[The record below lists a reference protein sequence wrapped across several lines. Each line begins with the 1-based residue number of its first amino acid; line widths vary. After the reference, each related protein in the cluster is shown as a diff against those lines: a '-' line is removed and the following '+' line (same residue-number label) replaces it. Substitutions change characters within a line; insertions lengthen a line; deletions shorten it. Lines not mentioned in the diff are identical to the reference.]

1 MFLGISSESES
12 LVPAWLKNLGIS
24 SRWLKEASRNLIPFW
39 FFIGIWK
46 KGSKKLSPWNI
57 FLSNLGHVAE
67 KVVTDVEVGGEA
79 ELVEGFRV
87 DVLHTWDGGLVD
99 DIDVTFIPGMVNWW
113 MVNGG

>member
-1 MFLGISSESES
+1 MVEGGVKKLDS
-12 LVPAWLKNLGIS
+12 LLVLHRDL
-24 SRWLKEASRNLIPFW
+24 E
-39 FFIGIWK
+39 

-87 DVLHTWDGGLVD
+87 DVLHTWDGG
-99 DIDVTFIPGMVNWW
+99 WW
-113 MVNGG
+113 MI